1 MIVEQALDLKER
13 LFVALLF
20 RAFNVADL
28 GGQKSYDM
36 QHRQVRRSC
45 IAAIDWL
52 ANVSLGPEA
61 PFSHHMPNSPRIP
74 LIGPWFIPQQTFA
87 LS

>member
-52 ANVSLGPEA
+52 ANVSLGP
-61 PFSHHMPNSPRIP
+61 FTSI
-74 LIGPWFIPQQTFA
+74 WQ
-87 LS
+87 